1 MDLLLSFIKTNRT
14 IMSNNKQSSVD
25 KEFVPYK
32 QALALKELGFDEP
45 CLSYWDDDK
54 VFELNPEFLKG
65 SEMDSTWLTRPTFSQ
80 AFRWIREKYWY
91 TALILCD
98 SFQIVM
104 QLSTS
109 KTQDFKTGEFLP
121 IYITQTYHKEEG
133 LKSYDESELACLK
146 QLIEITNDKQ

>member
-1 MDLLLSFIKTNRT
+1 M
-14 IMSNNKQSSVD
+14 D
-25 KEFVPYK
+25 KEFTPYVE
-32 QALALKELGFDEP
+32 ALELKELGFDKP
-45 CLSYWDDDK
+45 CFGWYQSSRLKKEYHPLKNSGSQSYMRKEDC
-54 VFELNPEFLKG
+54 NA
-65 SEMDSTWLTRPTFSQ
+65 PTFSQ
-80 AFRWIREKYWY
+80 AFRFIREKYWY

-109 KTQDFKTGEFLP
+109 KTLDSKTWEWKP

-146 QLIEITNDKQ
+146 QLIEMVKMKQK

>member
-1 MDLLLSFIKTNRT
+1 MIE
-14 IMSNNKQSSVD
+14 
-25 KEFVPYK
+25 KEFVPYEE
-32 QALALKELGFDEP
+32 ALALKELGFTEP
-45 CLSYWDDDK
+45 CLASYYHAGKRLDICEYINHGEYT
-54 VFELNPEFLKG
+54 VLA
-65 SEMDSTWLTRPTFSQ
+65 PTFSQ
-80 AFRWIREKYWY
+80 AFRWLREKYWY

-109 KTQDFKTGEFLP
+109 KTLDSKTWEWKP

-146 QLIEITNDKQ
+146 QLIEIAKEKNYEQQ